1 MLADP
6 PAQAV
11 GPSPIPAEPGIGLR
25 GPHHA
30 EFLTSRPDIAWIEV
44 HSENYLATGGTA
56 FEALERVRQHYPVSL
71 HGVGLSLGSAEPV
84 DKTHTARLKQLVD
97 SIEPAVVSEHL
108 SWGAIDGRHSN
119 DLLPLPFNEEALTAV
134 CNNIDAVQT
143 RLGRNIL
150 IENISAYLK
159 FGQSEMSEWEFLVE
173 AARRSGAGVLLDINN
188 IYVNAINHRFD
199 AEDYLEAVP
208 ADLIEEIHL
217 AGHSLQDFEGFEILI
232 DTHDGPVCDEVWQL
246 YESALKRFGPRPT
259 LIEWDAKL
267 PPLTNLLD
275 EAAKAESLLEMT
287 RDRAA

>member
-11 GPSPIPAEPGIGLR
+11 GPSPIPAESGIGLR
-25 GPHHA
+25 GSHHA

-71 HGVGLSLGSAEPV
+71 HGVGLSLGSAEPI
-84 DKTHTARLKQLVD
+84 DKAHTARLKQLVD
-97 SIEPAVVSEHL
+97 CIEPAVVSEHL
-108 SWGAIDGRHSN
+108 SWGTIEGRHSN

-143 RLGRNIL
+143 RLKRKIL

-173 AARRSGAGVLLDINN
+173 AARRSGASVLLDINN
-188 IYVNAINHRFD
+188 IYVNAINHRFN
-199 AEDYLEAVP
+199 AEDYLAAVP

-217 AGHSLQDFEGFEILI
+217 AGHSLQDFDGFTILI

-246 YESALKRFGPRPT
+246 YESALTRFGPRPT

-267 PPLTNLLD
+267 PPLTTLLD